1 MSHTTTFR
9 RAGAFIVLGLGHHA
23 TFAQVGGAQAMQSLD
38 AIRKTAQ
45 TFVQQR
51 VPGEPNTVEVS
62 VGTLDPRLRLAA
74 CSEPL
79 QASLPAGVVFKERVT
94 VAVSCAG
101 AQRWT
106 VYVPVTIATNVTT
119 LILRHA
125 AARGARLTADD
136 VEVRMSRVPGT
147 SASYLT
153 DVSQLKGA
161 TLKRPLGAGSVIPAD
176 ALQGDSVIKRGQH
189 VTLLAS
195 AGGFEVRAPGRA
207 LGDAQ
212 AAGRVRV
219 QNLSSQ
225 AVVEGVV
232 ESAGV
237 IRVTP

>member
-106 VYVPVTIATNVTT
+106 VYVPVQPESSACDVDATGVGAAGADATGATAGGGVSGSGGTIGPASVWCGSTGSGV
-119 LILRHA
+119 
-125 AARGARLTADD
+125 GARA
-136 VEVRMSRVPGT
+136 VGRAGVGGT
-147 SASYLT
+147 YA
-153 DVSQLKGA
+153 
-161 TLKRPLGAGSVIPAD
+161 
-176 ALQGDSVIKRGQH
+176 
-189 VTLLAS
+189 
-195 AGGFEVRAPGRA
+195 AGGTY
-207 LGDAQ
+207 
-212 AAGRVRV
+212 
-219 QNLSSQ
+219 
-225 AVVEGVV
+225 GV
-232 ESAGV
+232 GG
-237 IRVTP
+237 T